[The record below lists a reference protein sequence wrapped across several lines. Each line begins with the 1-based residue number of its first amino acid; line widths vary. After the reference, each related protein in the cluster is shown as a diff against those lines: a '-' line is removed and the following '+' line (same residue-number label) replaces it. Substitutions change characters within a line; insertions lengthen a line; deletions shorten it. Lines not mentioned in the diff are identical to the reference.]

1 MLYINKNTPYAT
13 TTVALPLRK
22 KGELAETKLI
32 NFSKTPSFFKGEKYQ
47 LCKEEDLK
55 SLTDWQQLNPATLT

>member
-1 MLYINKNTPYAT
+1 MLYVNKNTPYAT

-32 NFSKTPSFFKGEKYQ
+32 NLSNTPSFFKGEKYQ
-47 LCKEEDLK
+47 LRKEQYLK
-55 SLTDWQQLNPATLT
+55 PLTD